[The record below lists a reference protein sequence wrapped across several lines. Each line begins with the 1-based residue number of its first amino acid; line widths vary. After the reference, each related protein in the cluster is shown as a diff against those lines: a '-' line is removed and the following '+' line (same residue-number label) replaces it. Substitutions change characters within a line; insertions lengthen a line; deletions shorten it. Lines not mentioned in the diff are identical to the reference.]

1 MVIEKR
7 VWESNSHDEQ
17 VGKGLFSLVYRRDD
31 TKAVKVSVP
40 EDEQPPHDSFKEVE
54 ILRKCRH
61 DNIIELVD
69 VFTRVN
75 LDDEEELVQ
84 VMPYIPFDLNKVL
97 QKHRKSA
104 FPSGWRNTIPDAL
117 GESIIL
123 QVAQALDYLHEN
135 GIIHRDIKPENILI
149 DEKDCVKVIDFG
161 ISWDQATSNNG
172 KEPADKKILDVC
184 TTVYRPPETLM
195 GLKNYDYSLDLWSFG
210 CVICKIFSSDCSDLF
225 GDYHGDIRLISTQ
238 VQTIGTPT
246 LETWP
251 DAKHSSSFQNLSF
264 GSFPGLSPKEMAP
277 RAPQKLHQI
286 ISGLLKYQGSE
297 RTKPHQVV
305 RILSN

>member
-1 MVIEKR
+1 MDIER
-7 VWESNSHDEQ
+7 RIWEGNSEDEQ
-17 VGKGLFSLVYRRDD
+17 VGRGLFSIVYRRGGVR
-31 TKAVKVSVP
+31 AIKVSVP
-40 EDEQPPHDSFKEVE
+40 EDEQPPHDSFREVE

-61 DNIIELVD
+61 DNVIELLD

-84 VMPYIPFDLNKVL
+84 VMPYIPFDLNKIL

-104 FPSGWRNTIPDAL
+104 FPSGWRNVIPEAL

-123 QVAQALDYLHEN
+123 QVAQALEYLHSN

-149 DEKDCVKVIDFG
+149 DENDRVKLIDFG
-161 ISWDQATSNNG
+161 ISWDQTTNNND

-195 GLKNYDYSLDLWSFG
+195 GIRNYDFSLDLWSFG
-210 CVICKIFSSDCSDLF
+210 CMICKIFSADCSDLF
-225 GDYHGDIRLISTQ
+225 GDYHGDIRLISAQ

-251 DAKHSSSFQNLSF
+251 DAKNSSSFLNLSF
-264 GSFPGLSPKEMAP
+264 ESFPGLPPKQLAP
-277 RAPQKLHQI
+277 RAPEKLQQI
-286 ISGLLKYQGSE
+286 VSGLLKYQGSD
-297 RTKPHQVV
+297 RIKPHQIIH
-305 RILSN
+305 ILSN